1 MKKILIMSAL
11 MGASFTM
18 SAQNVANLNLRRVDK
33 KVVPV
38 EVTGAAERDFADG
51 ASVATYFSVPA
62 QYTKED
68 WLVTS
73 NGATTPGSNPDYYSV
88 SVEKNGDTYYA
99 LYNKS
104 GAKLASQVK
113 VHDVPLPENIVTS
126 IKKNY
131 PGYTIESDKY
141 TRLVSET
148 TKKSYFRVTVKKGNT
163 VKKLFYDNDGSPVK

>member
-1 MKKILIMSAL
+1 MKKILVISVL
-11 MGASFTM
+11 IGASFTM
-18 SAQNVANLNLRRVDK
+18 FAQNVANLNLRRVDK

-38 EVTGAAERDFADG
+38 EVTGAAEREFRDG
-51 ASVATYFSVPA
+51 SITTYFAVPA

-73 NGATTPGSNPDYYSV
+73 NGAKPGSNPDYYSV

-99 LYNKS
+99 LYDKS

-113 VHDVPLPENIVTS
+113 VKDVPLPDNIVAA
-126 IKKNY
+126 IKKTY

-148 TKKSYFRVTVKKGNT
+148 TRKSYFRVTVKKGNT
-163 VKKLFYDNDGSPVK
+163 VKKLFYNTDGSPVK

>member
-1 MKKILIMSAL
+1 MKKILFFSAL
-11 MGASFTM
+11 MGMSFTM
-18 SAQNVANLNLRRVDK
+18 FAQQVANLNLRRVDK
-33 KVVPV
+33 KTVPIQ
-38 EVTGAAERDFADG
+38 VTGAAERDFPDG
-51 ASVATYFSVPA
+51 SVSTYFSVPA

-73 NGATTPGSNPDYYSV
+73 NGATKPGSNPDYYSV

-104 GAKLASQVK
+104 GQKIASQVK
-113 VHDVPLPENIVTS
+113 VKDVPLPDNIVTS
-126 IKKNY
+126 IQKAY

-148 TKKSYFRVTVKKGNT
+148 TKKSYFRVTVKKGST
-163 VKKLFYDNDGSPVK
+163 LKKLFFNTDGTPVK